1 MTHQLYIAVTPVEGG
16 GWSLACDD
24 HLEPMMFL
32 SGARAEA
39 QARALA
45 RRLSEAGSDV
55 ELTVRD
61 RSRTLVGQTRYR
73 ACAFA

>member
-1 MTHQLYIAVTPVEGG
+1 MTHQHHIAVAPVEGG
-16 GWSLACDD
+16 GWSLVCDYG
-24 HLEPMMFL
+24 LEPMMFL

-45 RRLSEAGSDV
+45 RRLSEAGGDV

-61 RSRTLVGQTRYR
+61 RSRTLIGQTRYR
-73 ACAFA
+73 AAEFA

>member
-1 MTHQLYIAVTPVEGG
+1 MIRQHHIAVAPVEGG
-16 GWSLACDD
+16 GWSLACDLG
-24 HLEPMMFL
+24 LEPMMFL

-45 RRLSEAGSDV
+45 RRLSEAGGEV

-61 RSRTLVGQTRYR
+61 RSRALVGMTRYL
-73 ACAFA
+73 AGEIG

>member
-1 MTHQLYIAVTPVEGG
+1 MKRQHRIAVAPVDG
-16 GWSLACDD
+16 GWAIACDGG
-24 HLEPMMFL
+24 LQPMMFL

-45 RRLSEAGSDV
+45 RRLAQAGGEV

-61 RSRTLVGQTRYR
+61 RSETLVGHTRYP
-73 ACAFA
+73 ACEYA

>member
-1 MTHQLYIAVTPVEGG
+1 MTRRHRIAVSPVDG
-16 GWSLACDD
+16 GWSIACDD
-24 HLEPMMFL
+24 GLEPMMFL

-45 RRLSEAGSDV
+45 RRLAEAGEEV

-61 RSRTLVGQTRYR
+61 RSSALVGHTRYL
-73 ACAFA
+73 AGEIA